1 MSAATEIDRVQAI
14 VDPIASDLHLDVYD
28 IERRGG
34 TIRITLDSPP
44 GSDRGI
50 NMEELALATRLISR
64 QMDEVDP
71 IPGHYTLEVTSPGLE
86 RQLRTAAH
94 FQREVGKDVTVRLAD
109 ASADPRRLDGH
120 LVAADERTATLLLDS
135 GEERIVDISA
145 IDKAR
150 TVFAFGPKP
159 KPGKSK
165 AASGKSKATKSNAA
179 TEATTAGPDTTTRKT
194 ATPEAALAATPSI
207 SNKETQPS

>member
-34 TIRITLDSPP
+34 TIRITLDSPA
-44 GSDRGI
+44 GSERGI
-50 NMEELALATRLISR
+50 NMDELALATRLISR

-94 FQREVGKDVTVRLAD
+94 FQREVGKNVTVRLAD
-109 ASADPRRLDGH
+109 PSAEPRRLDGQ
-120 LVAADERTATLLLDS
+120 LVSADEHAATLLLDS
-135 GEERIVDISA
+135 GEERSIDITA

-150 TVFAFGPKP
+150 TVFEFGPKP
-159 KPGKSK
+159 KPGGAKPG
-165 AASGKSKATKSNAA
+165 AGKSKATKN
-179 TEATTAGPDTTTRKT
+179 PK
-194 ATPEAALAATPSI
+194 PSA
-207 SNKETQPS
+207 SKSLSSKKETQSS

>member
-44 GSDRGI
+44 GSERGI
-50 NMEELALATRLISR
+50 NMDELALATRLISR

-94 FQREVGKDVTVRLAD
+94 FQREIGKSVTVRLAD
-109 ASADPRRLDGH
+109 PSADPRRIDGQ
-120 LVAADERTATLLLDS
+120 LVSADEHSATLLLDS
-135 GEERIVDISA
+135 GEERSIDITA

-150 TVFAFGPKP
+150 TVFEFGPKP
-159 KPGKSK
+159 KPGQPKPGKPKPGASK
-165 AASGKSKATKSNAA
+165 PGTAKVGAGTSKATKKPKSSVS
-179 TEATTAGPDTTTRKT
+179 KS
-194 ATPEAALAATPSI
+194 LS
-207 SNKETQPS
+207 SKKETQPS